1 MTALLTRKRVIGFFG
16 AVLGVFLLAMAAWI
30 AVAGPVTVFRIMRYG
45 DTDID
50 DFSHYPGRELRAS
63 GSAFNFDVSE
73 TELTISAPALI
84 EFGVD
89 GNLDEILEDNDS
101 IAFLVLQGDTI
112 LYERYFQGHSSS
124 SISQTFSI
132 SKSFTSALIGMAI
145 YDGILQSADQA
156 VTDYIPEL
164 IPAGFDKV
172 SFRDLLT
179 MTSGSSYLEND
190 NPFREH
196 VILNFTPE
204 LENKIL
210 DFSLEKEPGEV
221 FRYKSGDNALL
232 GLALSRALGQETI
245 TAYTQR
251 RIWEPLGMQDQGVWT
266 IDHQGDGLEKTWCC
280 LAASARDLAKF
291 GRLYLGDG
299 SWNGRQLLSE
309 DWIRESTAEAQIPGD
324 LWPSDYLEA
333 GWRNYGFQWWLAS
346 QEQGDF
352 FALGKDGQF
361 LYLNPEADL
370 TIVRLGWSSGDLYS
384 SQWIKLFQ
392 VIADELS

>member
-1 MTALLTRKRVIGFFG
+1 MGCG
-16 AVLGVFLLAMAAWI
+16 
-30 AVAGPVTVFRIMRYG
+30 
-45 DTDID
+45 
-50 DFSHYPGRELRAS
+50 
-63 GSAFNFDVSE
+63 
-73 TELTISAPALI
+73 
-84 EFGVD
+84 

-124 SISQTFSI
+124 SISQIFSI
-132 SKSFTSALIGMAI
+132 SKSFTSALIGLAI
-145 YDGILQSADQA
+145 ADGILESADQA
-156 VTDYIPEL
+156 VTDFIPEL

-210 DFSLEKEPGEV
+210 DFSLEREPGEV

-251 RIWEPLGMQDQGVWT
+251 RIWEPLGMQDKGVWT
-266 IDHQGDGLEKTWCC
+266 IDHEGDGLEKTWCC
-280 LAASARDLAKF
+280 LAASARDIAKF
-291 GRLYLGDG
+291 GRLYLGEG
-299 SWNGRQLLSE
+299 SWNGQQLLSN
-309 DWIRESTAEAQIPGD
+309 DWVRESTDEHKYPEIFGRLTTWRPVGGITDSSGGWHLKNREIFLRSARTASSCTSIPD
-324 LWPSDYLEA
+324 
-333 GWRNYGFQWWLAS
+333 
-346 QEQGDF
+346 
-352 FALGKDGQF
+352 
-361 LYLNPEADL
+361 ADL

-384 SQWIKLFQ
+384 SQWIKIFQ
-392 VIADELS
+392 VIADEIS

>member
-1 MTALLTRKRVIGFFG
+1 MTANMTRKRVIRFLGV
-16 AVLGVFLLAMAAWI
+16 VLGVFLLAMAAWI
-30 AVAGPVTVFRIMRYG
+30 AIAGPVTIFRILRYG

-63 GSAFNFDVSE
+63 ESAFHFDVSE
-73 TELTISAPALI
+73 SELTISAPALT
-84 EFGVD
+84 EFEVV
-89 GNLDEILEDNDS
+89 GNLDKILEDNDS
-101 IAFLVLQGDTI
+101 IAFLVLKGDTI
-112 LYERYFQGHSSS
+112 LYERYYQGHSSS
-124 SISQTFSI
+124 SISQIFSI
-132 SKSFTSALIGMAI
+132 SKSLTSALIGMAI
-145 YDGILQSADQA
+145 SDGILQSADQA

-164 IPAGFDKV
+164 IPAGFRAV

-190 NPFREH
+190 NPFRGH

-210 DFSLEKEPGEV
+210 DFSMERKPGDL

-299 SWNGRQLLSE
+299 SWNGRQLLAV
-309 DWIRESTAEAQIPGD
+309 DWVRESTSVAQIPGE

-346 QEQGDF
+346 QERGDF